1 MVYTIHISIL
11 LSNNVDALVFTC
23 NLGEMIANHIW
34 RKFKN
39 SLLNSTSNYVEN
51 NPNKSAIIQKDKEL
65 NVKIDE
71 ILKRHETLKN
81 EKKKESAAFTCPYC
95 GKEYKG
101 ENLRHLLGCAER
113 HPGDEAKLKA
123 FFSGKWE

>member
-1 MVYTIHISIL
+1 MRALFCAAVFFGKKKGSKQNVYQEHLES
-11 LSNNVDALVFTC
+11 C
-23 NLGEMIANHIW
+23 
-34 RKFKN
+34 
-39 SLLNSTSNYVEN
+39 
-51 NPNKSAIIQKDKEL
+51 PNKPVIIQKDKEL